1 MKKLTMI
8 SMLAVAAIVSACNK
22 TKNENHQTPTVTSSI
37 FELKVVNWG
46 PQSLKAGINPN
57 KQPDGSMGI
66 WVEVEST
73 NGLGEAQIMFGGK
86 PAKST
91 SVQEK
96 IITAAI
102 DADQITTTGEKEV
115 VIRQIGSGK
124 LFPIGTVRLTSP

>member
-8 SMLAVAAIVSACNK
+8 GMLTVAAIVSACD
-22 TKNENHQTPTVTSSI
+22 TTENENHQKAKAASSI

-73 NGLGEAQIMFGGK
+73 NGLGEAQIMFGGQ

-102 DADQITTTGEKEV
+102 DANQIATMGEKEV
-115 VIRQIGSGK
+115 VIRQIVSGK
-124 LFPIGTVRLTSP
+124 LIPIGTIRLTSP

>member
-1 MKKLTMI
+1 
-8 SMLAVAAIVSACNK
+8 MLAVAAIVSACNK
-22 TKNENHQTPTVTSSI
+22 TKNENHQKATVTSSI
-37 FELKVVNWG
+37 FDLKVVNWG

-73 NGLGEAQIMFGGK
+73 NGLGEAQIMFGGQ
-86 PAKST
+86 PAKLT

-102 DADQITTTGEKEV
+102 DAEQIATTGEKEV
-115 VIRQIGSGK
+115 VIKQIGSGK
-124 LFPIGTVRLTSP
+124 LIPIGTVRLTSP